1 MISWNTFWPIWKL
14 TKKRLFRTSK
24 MEPKQSVLI
33 LPLTAVSRMDVM
45 RAIREI
51 DALDD
56 FLAQSAIRQ
65 PGTNVKLPKTS
76 RVMDEVVEINKLNI
90 LVEADRKGLLK
101 LMKQVY
107 EEAPVLHISFSAD
120 PSPLFIQRLVSWLRV
135 EVHPSVLLKIGLQP
149 NIGAGCTIRTKNK
162 YFDFSLRQNFKNQ
175 RQ

>member
-1 MISWNTFWPIWKL
+1 
-14 TKKRLFRTSK
+14 

-175 RQ
+175 RQLLIRGLQGQAK